1 MYFIVIQIIQIFPF
15 SHFDWHRT
23 TINDDTRMTIFDT
36 LSFRKS
42 NLERPTRTALFINA
56 AAAIIV
62 GCVECQ
68 ILAEA
73 HD

>member
-1 MYFIVIQIIQIFPF
+1 
-15 SHFDWHRT
+15 
-23 TINDDTRMTIFDT
+23 MTIFDT